1 MPNLRRISDGKGDSG
16 SRVDAIEWNENGTF
30 KSVKGHIP
38 IVGCSLMVGSVTA
51 RSYSSQDYWLTTV
64 VTEII
69 DYMEFDDESKFYL
82 FKTSNSI
89 YELYSCNYDNLKI
102 AREKNKQY
110 YPESE
115 SYNEYA
121 INIIDDL
128 VCEKVLSKSQD
139 EAIKIL
145 NEDGIKYRVVRK
157 DSNHYAI
164 TADFRPERLNLE
176 IDNDIVTQVYSG

>member
-51 RSYSSQDYWLTTV
+51 RSYSNQDYWLTTV
-64 VTEII
+64 VTEIL
-69 DYMEFDDESKFYL
+69 DYIEFDDESKFYL

-89 YELYSCNYDNLKI
+89 YELYDCYGDNLKI

-110 YPESE
+110 YPESKSE
-115 SYNEYA
+115 SENDS
-121 INIIDDL
+121 IK
-128 VCEKVLSKSQD
+128 KVLLKSQD

-145 NEDGIKYRVVRK
+145 NEDGIKYRVVRE

-164 TADFRPERLNLE
+164 TADYRPERLNLE
-176 IDNDIVTQVYSG
+176 IDNDIVTKVYNG